1 MCDDTHDFE
10 PCEDD
15 LLRESANYWDDVF
28 INGSWD
34 KRAEIVINS
43 FSEVRE
49 MLIEACDDG
58 VIDGG
63 LLKICGLI
71 DKIEANIDLI
81 RSGSSPE
88 SRKIVNDFLSG
99 KYVFRE

>member
-1 MCDDTHDFE
+1 MNDELDREVLEKCCEISSQYSDDI
-10 PCEDD
+10 
-15 LLRESANYWDDVF
+15 F

-34 KRAEIVINS
+34 KRAEITINS
-43 FSEVRE
+43 FSEVRK
-49 MLIEACDDG
+49 MLIEASDDG

-63 LLKICGLI
+63 LLRICGLI

-81 RSGSSPE
+81 RSGSTPE
-88 SRKIVNDFLSG
+88 SRKIVNDFLAG